1 MTEKMTRF
9 LFKFIAEKHSGCQ
22 ALTADMAKQYIEGKQ
37 LLNLFGQLMSA
48 HLDAAR
54 AHAHHH
60 HQDHHNRARLAFHTL
75 DATKFTGL

>member
-1 MTEKMTRF
+1 MTRF
-9 LFKFIAEKHSGCQ
+9 LFKFIAEKHSRCQ
-22 ALTADMAKQYIEGKQ
+22 ALTADMAKQYIKGKQ
-37 LLNLFGQLMSA
+37 LLNLFRQLMSA

-60 HQDHHNRARLAFHTL
+60 HHNRARLAFHTL